1 MVLSSLFPVIVL
13 IVLGRALKY
22 YGLTDDAFLSRSD
35 RLVYYIFFPALLFW
49 KIGGSPS
56 TSPIDWGLFSA
67 AFLAVLTIYA
77 LSLAYIRWR
86 VTDYQAGTFSQSC
99 YRFNTY
105 IGMAIVINAYGPDGA
120 RTFGLLVGFIIPIIN
135 VLAVST
141 LIWFS
146 GQSYARG
153 KRLRLTA
160 KALVSNPLILA
171 CLAGMLVSRAGGHL
185 PDFAAAALKLMAAIT
200 LPLALLSIGGA
211 LTMRTAR
218 GYLAPSLAAATFKL
232 ICLPL
237 VGLGFLKL
245 FGVQGAPLQIGML
258 LFALPTSTALYVLS
272 AQLNSD
278 TRLASA
284 SIVVS
289 TVLSFISLSL
299 VLIYF

>member
-1 MVLSSLFPVIVL
+1 MVLNSLFPVCVL
-13 IVLGRALKY
+13 IMLGRALRHW
-22 YGLTDDAFLSRSD
+22 GLTDEAFLNRSD
-35 RLVYYIFFPALLFW
+35 RLVYFIFFPALLFW
-49 KIGGSPS
+49 KIGGSPP
-56 TSPIDWGLFSA
+56 TQPIDWGLFGA
-67 AFLAVLTIYA
+67 ALLAVITIYA

-86 VTDYQAGTFSQSC
+86 LTDFAAGAFSQSC

-105 IGMAIVINAYGPDGA
+105 IGMAVVINAYGDEGA
-120 RTFGLLVGFIIPIIN
+120 RTFGLLVGFIIPVIN

-146 GQSYARG
+146 GRAYAPG
-153 KRLRLTA
+153 KRLGLTA

-171 CLAGMLVSRAGGHL
+171 CLAGILFSRIGGRL
-185 PDFAAAALKLMAAIT
+185 PDFAAAALQLMAAIT

-211 LTMRTAR
+211 LTIKTAR
-218 GYLAPSLAAATFKL
+218 GYLPPSLAAAAFKL
-232 ICLPL
+232 VGLPL
-237 VGLGFLKL
+237 VGLAFLKW
-245 FGVQGAPLQIGML
+245 FDVQGLSLQIGML
-258 LFALPTSTALYVLS
+258 FFALPTSTALYVLS

>member
-1 MVLSSLFPVIVL
+1 MVLNSLFPVFVL
-13 IVLGRALKY
+13 IVLGRALKH
-22 YGLTDDAFLSRSD
+22 YGLTDEAFLSRSD
-35 RLVYYIFFPALLFW
+35 RLVYFIFFPALLFW
-49 KIGGSPS
+49 KIGGSPP
-56 TSPIDWGLFSA
+56 TGPIDWGLFGA
-67 AFLAVLTIYA
+67 ALMAVLAIYA

-86 VTDYQAGTFSQSC
+86 LADFQAGAFSQSC

-105 IGMAIVINAYGPDGA
+105 IGMAIVINAYGPEGA
-120 RTFGLLVGFIIPIIN
+120 RTFGLLVGFIIPAIN

-146 GQSYARG
+146 GRSYARG

-160 KALVSNPLILA
+160 KALISNPLILA
-171 CLAGMLVSRAGGHL
+171 CLAGILFSRTGWHL
-185 PDFAAAALKLMAAIT
+185 PNYAAAALKLMAAIT

-211 LTMRTAR
+211 LTLQTAR
-218 GYLAPSLAAATFKL
+218 GYLAPSLAAAAFKL
-232 ICLPL
+232 VGLPL
-237 VGLGFLKL
+237 VGLGCLKF
-245 FGVQGAPLQIGML
+245 FGVQGLSLQIGML
-258 LFALPTSTALYVLS
+258 FFALPTSTALYVLS

-289 TVLSFISLSL
+289 TGLSFVPLSL